1 MTAINFVLDNLDFL
15 AEIILFILI
24 YQYITSEKIKL
35 RWYIIIPLI
44 IRFLFVLSPVLS
56 YFLGHAFLVVYSLY
70 RNRYGNRL
78 LGIFYGLFPIVIE
91 SLVHNLII
99 YGIALVINRHYLI
112 VLNHFHLNLVIELL
126 VFPVFWLII
135 KTLKVD
141 FKALNY
147 GFQKSFSKY
156 FLLLIDISMLSYA
169 LLLQYIT
176 FFVQQ
181 SPGGRDWHVYLVV
194 TYALLFLATLVYINA
209 TYALLFLATLVYIN
223 ATFSERLKEE
233 VLLQKDRQMSDLA
246 HYSQQIEQL
255 YTDLRRFR
263 HDYLNVLSSIKYGID
278 SKDMAIISE
287 IYDNILEKTKTRIEG
302 KQYEIANLI
311 NIKDEAVKGVLASK
325 ILEAQG
331 QSITIHLEVSDVFE
345 VSRMELLDF
354 ITVLSIFLDNAIE
367 ASLDSGT
374 KEVNIA
380 LISGETKVV
389 IVENTIAQES
399 INTVGIFKL
408 GRSSKGEGRGIGLS
422 TVREILGKYPNCSL
436 STQSKDYRFKQTL
449 KIEDVV

>member
-1 MTAINFVLDNLDFL
+1 MTAINFLLDNLDFL

-35 RWYIIIPLI
+35 RWYIIIPLV
-44 IRFLFVLSPVLS
+44 IRFLFVLSPALS
-56 YFLGHAFLVVYSLY
+56 YVLGHAFLVVYSLY

-78 LGIFYGLFPIVIE
+78 LDIFYGLFPIIIE

-126 VFPVFWLII
+126 VFPVFWVII

-147 GFQKSFSKY
+147 GFRKSFSKY

-209 TYALLFLATLVYIN
+209 T
-223 ATFSERLKEE
+223 FSERLKEE

-246 HYSQQIEQL
+246 RYSQQIEQL
-255 YTDLRRFR
+255 YTDIRRFR

-278 SKDMAIISE
+278 SKDMAIISD

-367 ASLDSGT
+367 ASLDSST

-380 LISGETKVV
+380 LISGETDVV